1 MVTDR
6 DRQIEIVI
14 VEEISLKKVGSEH
27 VETVHE
33 KLRRQQA
40 EIEQVEA
47 SGSA

>member
-1 MVTDR
+1 
-6 DRQIEIVI
+6 

-47 SGSA
+47 SSSA